1 MINKYEKIHSKDF
14 KGLNNTDNITN
25 KKSSHVESF
34 SKLSNHY
41 NIFNNPVKESNE
53 KLNSESLYNKVKNI
67 YDENCS
73 ILYTYKDDKLTSILS
88 SFIGY
93 S

>member
-1 MINKYEKIHSKDF
+1 MQQSHFLKVRNSTVKTSILYFFGDIDF

-41 NIFNNPVKESNE
+41 NIFNK
-53 KLNSESLYNKVKNI
+53 
-67 YDENCS
+67 
-73 ILYTYKDDKLTSILS
+73 
-88 SFIGY
+88 
-93 S
+93 

>member
-1 MINKYEKIHSKDF
+1 MQQSNFLKVRNSTVKTSILYFFGDIDF

-41 NIFNNPVKESNE
+41 NIFNK
-53 KLNSESLYNKVKNI
+53 
-67 YDENCS
+67 
-73 ILYTYKDDKLTSILS
+73 
-88 SFIGY
+88 
-93 S
+93 